1 MADRFRTE
9 YSQLNQIANTFNQQS
24 DAIKQMSNSIKTCVE
39 DLRQGAWIGK
49 GADKFYAEYD
59 SAVAPTLQR
68 LERALSQASSTTK
81 KIAQISK
88 QAETDASN
96 CFHV

>member
-9 YSQLNQIANTFNQQS
+9 YNQLTQIANTFNQQS

-39 DLRQGAWIGK
+39 DLRSGAWIGK

>member
-1 MADRFRTE
+1 MADRCRAE

-24 DAIKQMSNSIKTCVE
+24 DAIKQMNNSIKTCVE

-59 SAVAPTLQR
+59 SSVAPTLQR
-68 LERALSQASSTTK
+68 LERALSQAGSTTK
-81 KIAQISK
+81 KIAEVWK
-88 QAETDASN
+88 TAEQNASS